1 MANIDKSYVDFTG
14 LQRYDG
20 KIKNL
25 ISTEDAKS
33 YKTILLDT
41 STNTINFYKKYNATS
56 LDTADF
62 SIRLGTIVSESYI
75 PNFSGSSLV
84 FSVGQVPSGS

>member
-1 MANIDKSYVDFTG
+1 MANIDKSYIDLSG
-14 LQRYDG
+14 LTEYD
-20 KIKNL
+20 KLIKTH
-25 ISTEDAKS
+25 ISAEDAKS

-62 SIRLGTIVSESYI
+62 SIRLGTIVSDSYI
-75 PNFSGSSLV
+75 PSFSGSSLV
-84 FSVGQVPSGS
+84 FSVGQVSSGS